1 MSQSHLRYV
10 VVEGPIGSGKSAL
23 ARRLANYWGVQ
34 LLAEDPA
41 SNPFLPRFYR
51 NVASHGLATQLTFLM
66 QRADMTR
73 GMLLGDSLASPV
85 VSDFLFEKD
94 ALFARVNLDEQEL
107 ALYQRLAQQLL
118 PQYPVPDLVI
128 YLQASEQVLLDRSA
142 ARASEL
148 EQDFPE
154 GYLKRVHAAYSEFFH
169 QYEAAPL
176 LIVNT
181 DHLELVDGN
190 EDFELLLRCIS
201 EMRGQRSYF
210 NKSV

>member
-1 MSQSHLRYV
+1 MSLAWPGHPAVLPDAAGRHGSRHVAGRY
-10 VVEGPIGSGKSAL
+10 
-23 ARRLANYWGVQ
+23 
-34 LLAEDPA
+34 
-41 SNPFLPRFYR
+41 
-51 NVASHGLATQLTFLM
+51 
-66 QRADMTR
+66 
-73 GMLLGDSLASPV
+73 LASPV

-128 YLQASEQVLLDRSA
+128 YLQASEQVLLERSA
-142 ARASEL
+142 ARASQL
-148 EQDFPE
+148 EQTF
-154 GYLKRVHAAYSEFFH
+154 LKATSSAHAAYSEFFH
-169 QYEAAPL
+169 QYEAAP